1 MNLRGVGVL
10 AYRDKGSIVW
20 NTEYRNTIYGKNWLQ
35 FKQMSLQI
43 LVLGETLEAKLMI
56 F

>member
-10 AYRDKGSIVW
+10 ADRDKGSIVW
-20 NTEYRNTIYGKNWLQ
+20 NTEYRKTIYGKNWLQ